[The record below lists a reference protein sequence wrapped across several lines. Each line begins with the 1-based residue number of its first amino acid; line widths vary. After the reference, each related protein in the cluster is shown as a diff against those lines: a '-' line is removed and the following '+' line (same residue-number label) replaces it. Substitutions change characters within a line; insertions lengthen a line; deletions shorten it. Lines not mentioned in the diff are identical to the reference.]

1 MSDSVKYID
10 RKSGEICTENVMGD
24 AALKFAYNTLLGR
37 SLWGFLFG
45 NGFLSSLMGKYYDS
59 PLSVKSIKSLI
70 SIPGLNAD
78 EAEKPWNTYN
88 SFNDFFTRKLKNGI
102 RPYPDDPEILVSPA
116 DGRILF
122 YCDVD
127 KNQKIPVKGALRSLE
142 MLCSTELDVK
152 KYHVAVIRLAPVD
165 YHRFHF
171 PCDCVQKKSPLRIKG
186 KYHSVNPIAF
196 KKAPDL
202 FVENTRA
209 VTVLESELFGKFFF
223 LEVGA
228 FGVGSIVHTATAV
241 GNYCKMDEKGFFKFG
256 GSTVILLFD
265 ADKVEPDADLKQNS
279 QNGIET
285 LIRCGERIGCLKK
298 NL

>member
-1 MSDSVKYID
+1 MSDAIKYAD

-37 SLWGFLFG
+37 SLWGLLFG
-45 NGFLSSLMGKYYDS
+45 SGLLSSLMGKYYDS
-59 PLSVKSIKSLI
+59 PLSAKNIKSLI

-78 EAEKPWNTYN
+78 EAEKPWNTYK
-88 SFNDFFTRKLKNGI
+88 SFNDFFTRKLKSGA
-102 RPYPDDPEILVSPA
+102 RPYSTDPEIMVSPA
-116 DGRILF
+116 DGRVLF
-122 YCDVD
+122 YCDIEKD
-127 KNQKIPVKGALRSLE
+127 QKVPVKGALRSLAE
-142 MLCSTELDVK
+142 LCKIPLEEK
-152 KYHVAVIRLAPVD
+152 KYHAAVIRLAPVD

-171 PCDCVQKKSPLRIKG
+171 PCDCVQKQSPLKIKG

-209 VTVLESELFGKFFF
+209 VTVLESELFGKIFY

-228 FGVGSIVHTATAV
+228 FGVGSIVHLATEV

-256 GSTVILLFD
+256 GSTVILLFE
-265 ADKVEPDADLKQNS
+265 ADKIEIDADLKKNS
-279 QNGIET
+279 QAGIET

-298 NL
+298 IL